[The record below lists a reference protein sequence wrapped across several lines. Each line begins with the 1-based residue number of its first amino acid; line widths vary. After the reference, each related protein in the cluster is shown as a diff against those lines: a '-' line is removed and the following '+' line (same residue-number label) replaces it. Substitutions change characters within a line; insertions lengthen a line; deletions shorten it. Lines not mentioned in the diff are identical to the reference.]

1 MISSHADTRSVICD
15 LQRPMMINQAVINNK
30 KVEEQKL
37 IKQSVGLTHFK
48 FDPYSVMP
56 RKNHM

>member
-1 MISSHADTRSVICD
+1 MIGSPADTRAVIGD
-15 LQRPMMINQAVINNK
+15 LHKPMMINQAVISK
-30 KVEEQKL
+30 RKVEEQKL

-56 RKNHM
+56 RKHHL